1 MPNEPIS
8 SRSRPAAETLPSLG
22 PLRKSVY
29 ALGDFTL
36 NTALSSMSLIYASF
50 FLTQI
55 AGLRPV
61 LAGLVP
67 LVGRAVDAV
76 TDPLMG
82 EISDRTRWSSGRRRP
97 YFLLGAIPF
106 GLSFALLWIDVPGSS
121 QALRFAYYTAAYCG
135 MSLAMTVLSVPYLA
149 IQPEMATDY
158 DARTSLNTYR
168 TLGSLVG
175 TVAAVV
181 LRSVAES
188 LGGGS
193 TGFALAGALYG
204 VLMALPWLAVHRAS
218 FERPSFQARRST
230 RRLVDS
236 LREVFAHAAFTRL
249 TLIYI
254 MGRIAMDLAGALMI
268 LYTTYW
274 LGRSEDFEIVM
285 LLFLGSTAIALPVWL
300 RLSLRHDKADVFI
313 VGAAWWMFFSVL
325 LIFIQPDWPAWV
337 LYVSVPL
344 VGVGYAVV
352 DLMPWSMVGE
362 VIDEDDLRSGER
374 REGVYNGVFTFARK
388 LGGSLGVFLVMGL
401 LDLAGFEQ
409 GAEQTQLARQTI
421 RCLTS
426 LGPAFFLGLAIWL
439 ASSYP
444 LTRAAHARIRTQ
456 IHHRDNNAS

>member
-1 MPNEPIS
+1 
-8 SRSRPAAETLPSLG
+8 LG

-50 FLTQI
+50 FLTQV
-55 AGLRPV
+55 AGLRPA

-67 LVGRAVDAV
+67 LIGRTLDAV

-82 EISDRTRWSSGRRRP
+82 EISDRTAWPSGRRRP
-97 YFLLGAIPF
+97 YLLLGAIPF
-106 GLSFALLWIDVPGSS
+106 GLSFALLWLDAPGTS
-121 QALRFAYYTAAYCG
+121 QAARFAYYVAAYCG

-149 IQPEMATDY
+149 LQPEMAIDY

-168 TLGSLVG
+168 TLGSLFG
-175 TVAAVV
+175 TVAAVS
-181 LRSVAES
+181 LRAVAES

-193 TGFALAGALYG
+193 AGFAYAGALYG
-204 VLMALPWLAVHRAS
+204 LMMALPWLAVHRAS
-218 FERPSFQARRST
+218 FERPAFQARRA
-230 RRLVDS
+230 RRRFVDA

-274 LGRSEDFEIVM
+274 LGRTEDFEIVM
-285 LLFLGSTAIALPVWL
+285 LLFLGSTAIALPGWL
-300 RLSLRHDKADVFI
+300 WLSLRHDKANVF
-313 VGAAWWMFFSVL
+313 VFGASWWMVFSAM
-325 LIFIQPDWPAWV
+325 LIFIQPSWPAWI

-344 VGVGYAVV
+344 VGIGYAVV

-362 VIDEDDLRSGER
+362 VIDEAELHSGER
-374 REGVYNGVFTFARK
+374 REGIYNGVFTFIRK
-388 LGGSLGVFLVMGL
+388 LGGAVGVFLVMGL

-409 GAEQTQLARQTI
+409 GSQQSELARQAI
-421 RCLTS
+421 RYLTS
-426 LGPAFFLGLAIWL
+426 LAPAFFLGLAIWL
-439 ASSYP
+439 ARGYP
-444 LTRAAHARIRTQ
+444 LTRDAHARILSQ
-456 IHHRDNNAS
+456 LADRDRGSE

>member
-1 MPNEPIS
+1 VPQDGLTPGTEAP
-8 SRSRPAAETLPSLG
+8 PALG

-29 ALGDFTL
+29 ALGDFTV
-36 NTALSSMSLIYASF
+36 NTALSSMSLIYASY

-55 AGLRPV
+55 AGLRPA

-67 LVGRAVDAV
+67 LIGRALDAF

-82 EISDRTRWSSGRRRP
+82 EISDRTAWASGRRRP
-97 YFLLGAIPF
+97 YFLIGAIPF
-106 GLSFALLWIDVPGSS
+106 GLSFALLWIDAPGAS
-121 QALRFAYYTAAYCG
+121 QAARFAYYTLAYCG

-149 IQPEMATDY
+149 IQPEMATGY

-168 TLGSLVG
+168 TLGALFG
-175 TVAAVV
+175 TVAAVA
-181 LRSVAES
+181 LRAVAES
-188 LGGGS
+188 LGGGAS
-193 TGFALAGALYG
+193 GFALAGSLYG
-204 VLMALPWLAVHRAS
+204 LMMALPWLAVHRAT
-218 FERPSFQARRST
+218 FERPAFQARRVTSG
-230 RRLVDS
+230 LVAG

-285 LLFLGSTAIALPVWL
+285 LLFLGSTAMALPVWL
-300 RLSLRHDKADVFI
+300 RLSLGHDKAKVFI
-313 VGAAWWMFFSVL
+313 LGASWWMVFSVVL
-325 LIFIQPDWPAWV
+325 VFIQPDWPAWI

-362 VIDEDDLRSGER
+362 VIDEDELNSGER
-374 REGVYNGVFTFARK
+374 REGIYNGGFTFVRK
-388 LGGSLGVFLVMGL
+388 LGGALGVFLVMSV

-409 GAEQTQLARQTI
+409 TDEQTELARQAI
-421 RCLTS
+421 RCMTS
-426 LGPAFFLGLAIWL
+426 LAPAFFLGLAVWL
-439 ASSYP
+439 AIDYP
-444 LTRAAHARIRTQ
+444 LTRAEHSRIRSQ
-456 IHHRDNNAS
+456 LDRRNGRSA